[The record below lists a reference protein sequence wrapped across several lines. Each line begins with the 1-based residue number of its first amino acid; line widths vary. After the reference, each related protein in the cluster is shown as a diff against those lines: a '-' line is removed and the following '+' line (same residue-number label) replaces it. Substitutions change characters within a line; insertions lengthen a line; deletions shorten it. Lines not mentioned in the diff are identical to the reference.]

1 MKPRT
6 KNEEQIVKLS
16 SQLGSICSRDE
27 QKLIKHTY
35 GTCDYKDMCDR
46 EYAVINQAYRGYQ
59 VMRYF
64 RITRHRNRKREVSY
78 SIWEVQ
84 QVWNKKGSRQ
94 TTLSRRRAMSWC
106 LDAFTYSSELTIRPQ
121 RIDIPYDYCYNKS
134 LIDTYRYCEPYM
146 EAAQQEM
153 YRAEI
158 YKILSKNDTFE
169 ETLFK
174 ASPALFAHAHRY
186 VRDTEPY
193 MAAYKVAI
201 RHGYAISD
209 VSMYVDYISALIY
222 LGKDTH
228 NPFYVCPDNL
238 LQAHDKY
245 VSKME
250 TEKNRAREEER
261 RKKALKDNDRYI
273 KEKQKFFG
281 IFLSDG
287 NLTGE
292 VLKSVDEFI
301 KEGDAMHNC
310 VFACGYYN
318 RKNSL
323 IFSVR
328 DKEGKRVETVEFD
341 LISGKVIQAYG
352 CCNKISNQHK
362 EVLRL
367 VNSSAAL
374 IESYNNN
381 NNTTKIKTA

>member
-1 MKPRT
+1 
-6 KNEEQIVKLS
+6 
-16 SQLGSICSRDE
+16 
-27 QKLIKHTY
+27 
-35 GTCDYKDMCDR
+35 
-46 EYAVINQAYRGYQ
+46 
-59 VMRYF
+59 
-64 RITRHRNRKREVSY
+64 
-78 SIWEVQ
+78 
-84 QVWNKKGSRQ
+84 
-94 TTLSRRRAMSWC
+94 MSWC
-106 LDAFTYSSELTIRPQ
+106 LDAFTYSSDLTIRPQ

-146 EAAQQEM
+146 EAALDNLL
-153 YRAEI
+153 RSEI
-158 YKILSKNDTFE
+158 YKILSKNDPFE

-174 ASPALFAHAHRY
+174 ASPALFAYAHRY

-209 VSMYVDYISALIY
+209 VSMYVDYISALVY

-245 VSKME
+245 VAKME

-261 RKKALKDNDRYI
+261 RKKALKDNERYI
-273 KEKQKFFG
+273 KDKQKFFG

-287 NLTGE
+287 ELTGE

-301 KEGDAMHNC
+301 KEGEAMHNC

-328 DKEGKRVETVEFD
+328 DKDGKRVETVEFD
-341 LISGKVIQAYG
+341 LVSGKVIQAYG

-381 NNTTKIKTA
+381 NNTIKIKTA